1 MNRLSLLVVLLV
13 AWLAACESQPSRH
26 YVLSSLS
33 GPVSLPGPERARL
46 ALEEVQVPPYLDRR
60 NIVSYQTSN
69 RLDVANLDVWAE
81 PLDMGIARVLREDL
95 ARLLADQRIAVM
107 PADLGDADVRL
118 SVWVLR
124 FEQDASGEA
133 ALEAQWQLVPA
144 DGSRE
149 PLLRR
154 SEHREPVSG
163 QGYDGIAAAM
173 NETLH
178 GLSRDI
184 ADAVVKLGS
193 PPRR

>member
-1 MNRLSLLVVLLV
+1 MNRLLPLVVLLAV
-13 AWLAACESQPSRH
+13 WLAACESQPSRH

-46 ALEEVQVPPYLDRR
+46 VLEEVQVPPYLDRR

-69 RLDVANLDVWAE
+69 RLDVADLDVWAE

-95 ARLLADQRIAVM
+95 ARLLADQRVTVM
-107 PADLGDADVRL
+107 SADLGDADIRL

-133 ALEAQWQLVPA
+133 ALEAQWQLVP

-154 SEHREPVSG
+154 SEHREPISG

-184 ADAVVKLGS
+184 ADAVVTLGS